1 MRRNWL
7 TIVDVVSIM
16 VCLTILAIAA
26 GGRFIP

>member
-7 TIVDVVSIM
+7 TFTDVLVIVA
-16 VCLTILAIAA
+16 CTTFLAIAI